1 MTSIDLWQNKNSW
14 LLSIQ
19 DKKVKSKSCRSRCIF
34 VISEYF
40 KFAIILVQITNLVSS
55 HFNKKSSIYSGN
67 FRINCILQTISDLG
81 GEWGMGIYRIR
92 DIFMVLN

>member
-1 MTSIDLWQNKNSW
+1 MTSIDLWQNKKKSW

-55 HFNKKSSIYSGN
+55 HFNKKSSNI
-67 FRINCILQTISDLG
+67 RIQVPFVLTAFYKLFLTLV
-81 GEWGMGIYRIR
+81 GIYRIR
-92 DIFMVLN
+92 DMFMVLN